1 MYSWLHSINGLNWE
15 RETEVT
21 QDAGQAE
28 TFYLETLR
36 AFSASDLEDIKSDK
50 AEVEVVSEMRC
61 E

>member
-1 MYSWLHSINGLNWE
+1 M
-15 RETEVT
+15 T

-50 AEVEVVSEMRC
+50 AEVEVLSEMRC